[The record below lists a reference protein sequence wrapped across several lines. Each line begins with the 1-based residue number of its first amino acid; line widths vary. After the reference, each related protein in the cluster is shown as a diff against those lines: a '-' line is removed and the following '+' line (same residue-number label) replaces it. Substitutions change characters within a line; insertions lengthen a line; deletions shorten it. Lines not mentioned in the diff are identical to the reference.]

1 MRPPPREEGRIKIVI
16 AICQHPTVKNE
27 LAQHYWQLLVAIV
40 ILFQFPLREL
50 VFENIECGES
60 QTKVQQNDR
69 NWRLNVF
76 VYWQFDKM
84 FLSCL
89 RRALSQSPRLAS
101 MRSAYVMSGR
111 LALHARSISCVTRW
125 NRSPSVTHTPKYEI
139 TGTQWQRYL
148 HTPGNCRVS
157 VFFFGWNCFWHLTTG
172 RTDIKKQ
179 WQPCWELVPG
189 LEPETTSC

>member
-1 MRPPPREEGRIKIVI
+1 M
-16 AICQHPTVKNE
+16 
-27 LAQHYWQLLVAIV
+27 
-40 ILFQFPLREL
+40 
-50 VFENIECGES
+50 FENIGGES

-111 LALHARSISCVTRW
+111 LALHARSVSFVTRW

-157 VFFFGWNCFWHLTTG
+157 VFFWLKLLLTLNYWANRHQEAMAALLRTSRTRTG
-172 RTDIKKQ
+172 TGNNK
-179 WQPCWELVPG
+179 L
-189 LEPETTSC
+189 LECDLR